1 MKIHHSIRAGLFGAL
16 WFILMYVLFDG
27 AVIGL
32 AMGAIF
38 AAIFM
43 SFFFQ
48 WMDIKREERV
58 GRKSSEGQKY

>member
-1 MKIHHSIRAGLFGAL
+1 MKIHHSIRAGLFGVL
-16 WFILMYVLFDG
+16 WFIFMYVLFDG
-27 AVIGL
+27 AVIEL

-48 WMDIKREERV
+48 WMDVKREERV
-58 GRKSSEGQKY
+58 GRKSSEGQKH